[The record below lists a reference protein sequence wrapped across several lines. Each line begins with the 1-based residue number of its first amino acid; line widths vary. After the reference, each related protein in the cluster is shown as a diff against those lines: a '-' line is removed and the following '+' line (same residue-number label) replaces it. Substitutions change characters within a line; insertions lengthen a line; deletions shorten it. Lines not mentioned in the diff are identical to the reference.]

1 MEGGKV
7 GTPSSPVSQSPPP
20 GKPGSVVLPPAPSPP
35 APSAEPS
42 GTPPQTGAMKERRT
56 SAELRRGTEGPS
68 PELRVTV
75 IGRHGQPIRTLLHAA
90 TPPISDPS
98 VNCDLLIRGCERP
111 ATARANYQQCHSTS
125 YTLPAA

>member
-56 SAELRRGTEGPS
+56 SAELRRGTEVPRSLSS
-68 PELRVTV
+68 PELLSELKTGKQLRRIPRSSGLTTV
-75 IGRHGQPIRTLLHAA
+75 FSGRG
-90 TPPISDPS
+90 
-98 VNCDLLIRGCERP
+98 
-111 ATARANYQQCHSTS
+111 RAGHRLSS
-125 YTLPAA
+125 E